1 MENNM
6 ENQWK
11 LMETAQKDG
20 SKFLMFITGMEY
32 EKNKYDKK
40 YKAKT
45 IQKVL
50 IADYWPH
57 SNSFFGEDGDFIIR
71 INEFNFKEK
80 DYFASVVFGYQLITD
95 VQATHWMPLP
105 KPPITNN

>member
-1 MENNM
+1 M
-6 ENQWK
+6 ENQWQPIR
-11 LMETAQKDG
+11 TAPKDG
-20 SKFLMFITGMEY
+20 SKFLMFITGIEY
-32 EKNKYDKK
+32 KKEIYDKK

-50 IADYWPH
+50 IADYSPN
-57 SNSFFGEDGDFIIR
+57 SNSFFGEDGEFNTN

-80 DYFASVVFGYQLITD
+80 DYYESVVFGYQLITD

-105 KPPITNN
+105 KPPIINN

>member
-1 MENNM
+1 
-6 ENQWK
+6 
-11 LMETAQKDG
+11 
-20 SKFLMFITGMEY
+20 MFITGMEY
-32 EKNKYDKK
+32 KKNNNDKK

-50 IADYWPH
+50 IADYWPKTNIF
-57 SNSFFGEDGDFIIR
+57 SGGDGDFNTK

-80 DYFASVVFGYQLITD
+80 DYFASAVFGYQHIID

-105 KPPITNN
+105 KPPVIKN

>member
-1 MENNM
+1 M
-6 ENQWK
+6 ENQWQPIQ
-11 LMETAQKDG
+11 TAPKDG

-32 EKNKYDKK
+32 KKNKYDKK

-50 IADYWPH
+50 IAEYSPD
-57 SNSFFGEDGDFIIR
+57 SNSFFGEDGDFNTN

-80 DYFASVVFGYQLITD
+80 DYYESVVFGYQLMTD

>member
-1 MENNM
+1 M
-6 ENQWK
+6 ENQWQPIR
-11 LMETAQKDG
+11 TAPKDG

-32 EKNKYDKK
+32 KKNNDDKK

-50 IADYWPH
+50 IADYSPN
-57 SNSFFGEDGDFIIR
+57 SNSFFGEDGEFNTN

-80 DYFASVVFGYQLITD
+80 DYYESVVFGYQLITD

-105 KPPITNN
+105 KPPIINN

>member
-1 MENNM
+1 MK
-6 ENQWK
+6 NQWQPIQ
-11 LMETAQKDG
+11 TAPKDG

-32 EKNKYDKK
+32 KKNNDDKK

-50 IADYWPH
+50 IAYYWPQTNIF
-57 SNSFFGEDGDFIIR
+57 SGGDGDFITN

-80 DYFASVVFGYQLITD
+80 DYFESAKFGYQHITD

-105 KPPITNN
+105 KPPVINN

>member
-1 MENNM
+1 M
-6 ENQWK
+6 ENQWQPI
-11 LMETAQKDG
+11 ETAPKDG
-20 SKFLMFITGMEY
+20 SKFLMFITGVEY
-32 EKNKYDKK
+32 KKNNDDKK

-50 IADYWPH
+50 IAYYWPKTNIF
-57 SNSFFGEDGDFIIR
+57 SGGDGDFNTN

-80 DYFASVVFGYQLITD
+80 DYYESVFGYQLITD

-105 KPPITNN
+105 KPPIINLNN

>member
-1 MENNM
+1 M
-6 ENQWK
+6 ENQWQPI
-11 LMETAQKDG
+11 ETAPKDG

-32 EKNKYDKK
+32 KKNNDDKK

-50 IADYWPH
+50 IADYWPN
-57 SNSFFGEDGDFIIR
+57 SNSFLAEGGDFTTN

-80 DYFASVVFGYQLITD
+80 DYYESPVFGYQLMTD

-105 KPPITNN
+105 KPPIINNLTK

>member
-1 MENNM
+1 M
-6 ENQWK
+6 ENQWQPIQ
-11 LMETAQKDG
+11 TAPKDG
-20 SKFLMFITGMEY
+20 SKFLMFITGIEY
-32 EKNKYDKK
+32 KKEIYDKK

-50 IADYWPH
+50 IAEYSPD
-57 SNSFFGEDGDFIIR
+57 SNSFFGEDCEFNTK

-80 DYFASVVFGYQLITD
+80 DYFASAVFGYQHITD

-105 KPPITNN
+105 KPPIINN